1 MFYRVDRFTIHLQPG
16 NGRGARRAWERGQSF
31 ISPKRY
37 MLQSKNVIP
46 MQNSRRKMDL
56 ESDFKL
62 GFRV

>member
-1 MFYRVDRFTIHLQPG
+1 MFYRVDRFTIHLQLA
-16 NGRGARRAWERGQSF
+16 NGRGARRAWERGQNF